1 MGKIGACDNC
11 NINIDFALR
20 FDLRSH
26 MQQQHG
32 EQKQEKKPLEQPPVV
47 KKEKDGVKK
56 EKGLKKEK
64 EVKREKEGAKKE
76 EGMKKSKQLKVEGE
90 LPAMVKKEKKIPVM
104 KKVKKE
110 VAPDLKKMD
119 LEVPMEEDTNSKND
133 LLTAKEEVAPTV
145 IKKKEKVTKGKKVKK
160 EEEVAM
166 EQDTSAKF
174 DEAMMEEYD
183 DNPYVEDEFLEEMVE
198 KKADQSPPLNNQ
210 PIESTTTNKPIKKQ
224 PKNTNAEKPK
234 HNADVQQP
242 KKQLW
247 GTEADGGWYAS
258 SAKIVDRFFFKN
270 NSNFCSCS
278 QNASFRF
285 KLKDLELNLGK
296 EAFPN
301 QVTISSISLLDLK
314 SGGLDELYLPLLESP
329 QPSSKGAN

>member
-1 MGKIGACDNC
+1 
-11 NINIDFALR
+11 
-20 FDLRSH
+20 
-26 MQQQHG
+26 
-32 EQKQEKKPLEQPPVV
+32 
-47 KKEKDGVKK
+47 
-56 EKGLKKEK
+56 
-64 EVKREKEGAKKE
+64 
-76 EGMKKSKQLKVEGE
+76 MKKSKQLKVEGE

-145 IKKKEKVTKGKKVKK
+145 IKKKEKVSKGKTVKK
-160 EEEVAM
+160 EEEEEVAM

-198 KKADQSPPLNNQ
+198 KKADKSPPLNNQ

-234 HNADVQQP
+234 HNADVQQS

-258 SAKIVDRFFFKN
+258 SAKIVDRFFLQ
-270 NSNFCSCS
+270 NFSLFFCS
-278 QNASFRF
+278 QNAAFRF

-301 QVTISSISLLDLK
+301 QVTISPISLLTLK
-314 SGGLDELYLPLLESP
+314 SGGLDELYLSLLESS
-329 QPSSKGAN
+329 QPSSKGANG